1 MFDTELET
9 PVPAAYDDDVAAL
22 ALPEPAQPPTPA
34 PTSNNALR
42 RRLLGGL
49 AGVVALG
56 ALGAGGWWMAVAS
69 RHVSTDNAYVDAT
82 SAQVTPLVS
91 GPVKAVFVH
100 DTQSVRQGQVLLVLD
115 DTDARIAVASA
126 EAALAQAR
134 RQVRGQFATND
145 SLQAQV
151 GARAADEA
159 KAVAGVASA
168 KSDMERARIDLERR
182 QALAASGAVSGEEL
196 TIAQNGFATAQA
208 SYQSALA
215 AQAQAHASR
224 TAAVGTLDA
233 GSALTTGA
241 SVDTN
246 PEVLAAQAK
255 LDQARVDLGRTV
267 IRAPIDGVVAKNT
280 VQIGQKVASG
290 ASLMT
295 VVPIQQAYV
304 QANFKEAQ
312 LRKVQ
317 AGQPVELTSD
327 LYGSKVKYHGKVV
340 GFSGGT
346 GAAFALIPAQNATG
360 NWIKVV
366 QRLPVRVAL
375 DPREMAAHPLRV
387 GLSMNAT
394 IDLVR

>member
-9 PVPAAYDDDVAAL
+9 RIPAAYDDDAAP
-22 ALPEPAQPPTPA
+22 ALPEPAPSPTPA
-34 PTSNNALR
+34 PASNNALR

-56 ALGAGGWWMAVAS
+56 ALGAGAWWMAVAS

-126 EAALAQAR
+126 EAALAQAQ

-168 KSDMERARIDLERR
+168 RSDMERARIDLDRR
-182 QALAASGAVSGEEL
+182 TALAASGAVSGEEL

-208 SYQSALA
+208 SYQAALA

-233 GSALTTGA
+233 GSALTSGA
-241 SVDTN
+241 SVDAN

-304 QANFKEAQ
+304 EANFKEAQ

-375 DPREMAAHPLRV
+375 DPRELKAHPLRV

-394 IDLVR
+394 IALVS

>member
-9 PVPAAYDDDVAAL
+9 RIPAAYDDDAAP
-22 ALPEPAQPPTPA
+22 ALPEPAPSPTPA
-34 PTSNNALR
+34 PASNNALR

-56 ALGAGGWWMAVAS
+56 ALGAGAWWMAVAS

-126 EAALAQAR
+126 EAALAQAQ

-168 KSDMERARIDLERR
+168 RSDMERARIDLDRR
-182 QALAASGAVSGEEL
+182 TALAASGAVSGEEL

-208 SYQSALA
+208 SYQAALA

-233 GSALTTGA
+233 GSALTSGA
-241 SVDTN
+241 SVDAN

-255 LDQARVDLGRTV
+255 LDQARVDLERTV

-304 QANFKEAQ
+304 EANFKEAQ

-375 DPREMAAHPLRV
+375 DPRELKAHPLRV

-394 IDLVR
+394 IALVS